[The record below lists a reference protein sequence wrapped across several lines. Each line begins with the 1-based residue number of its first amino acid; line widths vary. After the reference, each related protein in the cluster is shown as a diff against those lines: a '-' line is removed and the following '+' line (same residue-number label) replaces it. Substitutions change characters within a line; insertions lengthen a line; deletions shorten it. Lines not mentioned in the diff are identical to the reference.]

1 MKMIDLIFA
10 KKAGA
15 EHSRKQIDFIINGV
29 VSGDIPD
36 YQISAWLM
44 AVCWRGMSMQ
54 ETADLTDA
62 MARSGAILDL
72 SSVGPLIGDKHST
85 GGVGDKTT
93 LILVPLLAA
102 AGIPM
107 AKLSGR
113 GLGHTGGTI
122 DKLEAIPGFKTDL
135 TTKQFVDQVKRI
147 GMAIGGQTQDLAPA
161 DGKIYALRD
170 VTATV
175 DSIPLI
181 AASVMSKKIA
191 AGANLII
198 LDVKSGSGA
207 FMTDESEAI
216 KLAQTMYEVGKRL
229 GKPVS
234 AVVTDMD
241 QPLGNAVGNTL
252 EVIESIE
259 TLKGKGPKDLTE
271 LCLVL
276 GSLAMVKSGKAADDE
291 IARKQ
296 LMALMENGTA
306 LNYFKRLIEAQG
318 GDVRVIDNPE
328 LMPRATETFDFA
340 TTANGKGQS
349 NGKWI
354 KYIDARKV
362 AEACKIIGGGRSR
375 KGDAIHLGVG
385 VKLHLKVGDAVTAT
399 EPLASIYAD
408 SENDRQAAT
417 EVLNDAFQFSD
428 TPTEPIKLVKRVLA

>member
-1 MKMIDLIFA
+1 MKMIDLISA
-10 KKAGA
+10 KKTGA
-15 EHSRKQIDFIINGV
+15 EHSREEIDFIISGV

-44 AVCWRGMSMQ
+44 AVCWQGMSLA

-72 SSVGPLIGDKHST
+72 SPVGPIIGDKHST

-122 DKLEAIPGFKTDL
+122 DKLESIPGFRTDL
-135 TTKQFVDQVKRI
+135 TNKQFIDQVKSI

-198 LDVKSGSGA
+198 LDVKSGAGA
-207 FMTDESEAI
+207 FMTDEAQAI
-216 KLAQTMYEVGKRL
+216 KLAETMYEVGALL

-241 QPLGNAVGNTL
+241 QPLGCAIGNTL
-252 EVIESIE
+252 EVIESID
-259 TLKGKGPKDLTE
+259 TLKGEGPQDLTE
-271 LCLVL
+271 LCLIL
-276 GSLAMVKSGKAADDE
+276 ASLAMVKAGKAANE
-291 IARKQ
+291 ESARKQ
-296 LMALMENGTA
+296 LLALIESGMA

-318 GDVRVIDNPE
+318 GDASVIEHPERMVR
-328 LMPRATETFDFA
+328 AKHAFDFVA
-340 TTANGKGQS
+340 TTNGRHGS
-349 NGKWI
+349 DKWI

-362 AEACKIIGGGRSR
+362 AEACKVIGGGRSR
-375 KGDAIHLGVG
+375 KGDAINLGVG
-385 VKLHLKVGDAVTAT
+385 VKLHMKVGDAVT
-399 EPLASIYAD
+399 EGKPLATIYAD
-408 SENDRQAAT
+408 SEADDRLAAA
-417 EVLNDAFQFSD
+417 VLNDAFQFSAK
-428 TPTEPIKLVKRVLA
+428 PSQPIKLVKKILA